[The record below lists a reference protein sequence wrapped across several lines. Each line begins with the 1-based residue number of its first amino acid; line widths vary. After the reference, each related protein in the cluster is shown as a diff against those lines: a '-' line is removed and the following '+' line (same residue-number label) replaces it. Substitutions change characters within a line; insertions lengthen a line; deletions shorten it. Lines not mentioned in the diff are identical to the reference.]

1 MSDQTAPEPTME
13 EILASIRRI
22 ISEDDAPKG
31 EDVEAAAPAA
41 IDDEE
46 DDVLELTE
54 RAHED
59 DPAQSGEEVMAPPE
73 PEAPPVM
80 DSPAEPYSEPEP
92 TRAFRPEPEPMAPR
106 PTTREEPLIS
116 PRAATVAAS
125 AFRELSAVAQPPRE
139 SRTLEDLAREM
150 LEPMLRQW
158 LDENL
163 PRIVESAV
171 RDEVERISRSRVG

>member
-31 EDVEAAAPAA
+31 EGAEAAPA
-41 IDDEE
+41 DEVE
-46 DDVLELTE
+46 DAAELAE
-54 RAHED
+54 RPHGE
-59 DPAQSGEEVMAPPE
+59 DPAEFGEEVMAPPE
-73 PEAPPVM
+73 PEAPPVVET
-80 DSPAEPYSEPEP
+80 A
-92 TRAFRPEPEPMAPR
+92 PEPEPQPAR
-106 PTTREEPLIS
+106 FEPTPPPVTRDEPLVS

-125 AFRELSAVAQPPRE
+125 AFRELSAAAQPPRE

-150 LEPMLRQW
+150 LQPMLRDW
-158 LDENL
+158 LDQNL
-163 PRIVESAV
+163 PRIVEAAV